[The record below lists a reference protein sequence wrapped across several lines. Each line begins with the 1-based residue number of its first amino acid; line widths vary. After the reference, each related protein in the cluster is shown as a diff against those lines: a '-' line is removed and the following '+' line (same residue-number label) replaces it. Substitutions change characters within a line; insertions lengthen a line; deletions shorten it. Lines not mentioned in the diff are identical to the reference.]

1 MAESAKQ
8 SIGDRLRIFR
18 EHKKLTQS
26 QFAASMDMSTTGLQS
41 NESNRSL
48 PNSKLFIA
56 LYEQGLD
63 VNWLL
68 SGEGEML
75 RADSGA
81 THASEDV
88 KLYGDAMEAIDYLL
102 QEGKKVATHQQR
114 RALVDALYQASK
126 QTGRIDKTTAVMI
139 AKLAA

>member
-1 MAESAKQ
+1 MIESAKQ

-18 EHKKLTQS
+18 EFKKLTQS
-26 QFAASMDMSTTGLQS
+26 QFASAMEMSTTGLQS

-48 PNSKLFIA
+48 PNSKLLVA
-56 LYEQGLD
+56 LYHQGLN

-68 SGEGEML
+68 SGEGQML
-75 RADSGA
+75 LSNSLAETEQG
-81 THASEDV
+81 DV
-88 KLYGDAMEAIDYLL
+88 KLYADAMEAIDYLL
-102 QEGKKVATHQQR
+102 QEGKKVATYQQR

-126 QTGRIDKTTAVMI
+126 QTGEIDKTTAIMI